1 MRTWAADAE
10 GVTQITC
17 VSAHTGNYPATSFP
31 LPKNN
36 KSERRVVFDHL
47 ERARCMM
54 AGLEVAAAGVSFIG
68 FAFQSFQGCVQALEF
83 FETTQNIGSDGD
95 LLRTGLEIQKYRLI
109 KWAERSGLGKTERPA
124 VNWQYARLVLEQ
136 LLVMLTSAEK
146 LKTRYHL
153 EVSEETLETAEK
165 LRNAE
170 SPKQGIAKLI
180 ARLRPTIQTAAGRII
195 QESNS
200 TVKRLRWAT
209 RDKTK
214 LKQYLDEIKNLVD
227 NLDIL
232 LDHAERESDRDD
244 MEKLLRGLVSFIPST
259 AEAEQIEELVGA
271 GRHHRHASEEAIKAA
286 AYVKQV
292 RLVVGADKRED
303 EETPSFRKAPS
314 FMPTLRKLKHRY
326 LRSKAGGELRE
337 AGLEL
342 GLYQDAPVL
351 VQWKI
356 AEGPEWTKFEQQM
369 KSLTVLLMSLV
380 HESFHSLPCLGL
392 VSVKEKGRYGLVFVL
407 PTDSLDL
414 QVTGLDELVKT
425 AQRVSLARRL
435 EISRNIAEA
444 VLQLH
449 TAGWMHKSLRPANVV
464 FLAKQGA
471 KPEQILQT
479 TPYIVGYDYARPDT
493 LDAAKAFTQL
503 PESSLRSE
511 LYRHPQA
518 RGADRQTYQKRFDM
532 YALGCLVV
540 ELMAWKSLADLHSEH
555 TDQGFRGKLEQAE
568 STNGVTEVPSLDE
581 LMGKQG
587 AVDDLEHQAGA
598 QVVKAVRRCLGMKQ
612 VEGTED
618 AGLEDQMAVIEMLS
632 WCRV

>member
-1 MRTWAADAE
+1 
-10 GVTQITC
+10 
-17 VSAHTGNYPATSFP
+17 
-31 LPKNN
+31 
-36 KSERRVVFDHL
+36 
-47 ERARCMM
+47 M
-54 AGLEVAAAGVSFIG
+54 AGLEVAAAGVSFVA
-68 FAFQSFQGCVQALEF
+68 FAFQSFQGCVQAFEF

-109 KWAERSGLGKTERPA
+109 KWAERSGVGKTERPA
-124 VNWQYARLVLEQ
+124 VNWQCARLVLEQ
-136 LLVMLTSAEK
+136 LLVMLTSAENM
-146 LKTRYHL
+146 KTRYQL
-153 EVSEETLETAEK
+153 EVTEETLETTER
-165 LRNAE
+165 LRTTDT
-170 SPKQGIAKLI
+170 PKQGIAKLI
-180 ARLRPTIQTAAGRII
+180 ARLRPNIQTAAGKII

-200 TVKRLRWAT
+200 TAKRLRWAA

-227 NLDIL
+227 NLDML

-244 MEKLLRGLVSFIPST
+244 MEKLLRGLVSLIPST
-259 AEAEQIEELVGA
+259 AEAEQIEELVGV

-303 EETPSFRKAPS
+303 EETPSFKKVPS
-314 FMPTLRKLKHRY
+314 FMPALRKLKHRY
-326 LRSKAGGELRE
+326 LRPRAGGELHE
-337 AGLEL
+337 AGIEL

-356 AEGPEWTKFEQQM
+356 AEGPDWTRFEQHM
-369 KSLTVLLMSLV
+369 KSLTVLLTSLV
-380 HESFHSLPCLGL
+380 HESFHSLHCLGL
-392 VSVKEKGRYGLVFVL
+392 ISVKDKGRYGLVFVL
-407 PTDSLDL
+407 PTDPVDL

-425 AQRVSLARRL
+425 TQQVSLARRF
-435 EISRNIAEA
+435 EVSRSISEA

-464 FLAKQGA
+464 FLAKRGA
-471 KPEQILQT
+471 KPEDILQT
-479 TPYIVGYDYARPDT
+479 TPYIIGYDYARPDT
-493 LDAAKAFTQL
+493 QDAAKAFTQL

-518 RGADRQTYQKRFDM
+518 RGVDRQTYQKRFDM
-532 YALGCLVV
+532 YALGCLIV

-555 TDQGFRGKLEQAE
+555 TDQGFGGRLEEAE

-581 LMGKQG
+581 LMRKQS
-587 AVDDLEHQAGA
+587 AVDHLEHQAGG
-598 QVVKAVRRCLGMKQ
+598 QVVKAVRRCLNMKQ
-612 VEGTED
+612 VEGAED
-618 AGLEDQMAVIEMLS
+618 AGLEDQMAVVEMLS

>member
-1 MRTWAADAE
+1 
-10 GVTQITC
+10 
-17 VSAHTGNYPATSFP
+17 
-31 LPKNN
+31 
-36 KSERRVVFDHL
+36 
-47 ERARCMM
+47 M
-54 AGLEVAAAGVSFIG
+54 AGLEAAAAGVSFIA
-68 FAFQSFQGCVQALEF
+68 FAFQSFQGCVQAFEF
-83 FETTQNIGSDGD
+83 FKTTQTIGSDGD

-109 KWAERSGLGKTERPA
+109 KWAERSGIGKTGRPA
-124 VNWQYARLVLEQ
+124 VNWQYARVVLEQ

-165 LRNAE
+165 LRTAE
-170 SPKQGIAKLI
+170 SPNQGIAKLI
-180 ARLRPTIQTAAGRII
+180 ARLRPTIQTVVGEII
-195 QESNS
+195 QGSDS
-200 TVKRLRWAT
+200 TVKRLQWAT

-214 LKQYLDEIKNLVD
+214 VKQYLDEIKTLID
-227 NLDIL
+227 NLNML

-259 AEAEQIEELVGA
+259 AEAEQIEELVGV

-292 RLVVGADKRED
+292 RLVVGVDKRED

-314 FMPTLRKLKHRY
+314 FMPTLRKLKHR
-326 LRSKAGGELRE
+326 LRPMAGGELRE
-337 AGLEL
+337 AGIEL
-342 GLYQDAPVL
+342 GLYQNSPVL

-356 AEGPEWTKFEQQM
+356 AEGPDWTRFEQHM

-380 HESFHSLPCLGL
+380 HGSFHSLPCLGL
-392 VSVKEKGRYGLVFVL
+392 LSAKGKGRYGLVFVP
-407 PTDSLDL
+407 PTNSVDL

-425 AQRVSLARRL
+425 TQQVSLARRF
-435 EISRNIAEA
+435 EVSRSISEA

-471 KPEQILQT
+471 NPEEILQT

-493 LDAAKAFTQL
+493 QDAAKAFTQL
-503 PESSLRSE
+503 TESSLRSE

-518 RGADRQTYQKRFDM
+518 RGVDRQTYQKRFDM
-532 YALGCLVV
+532 YALGCLIV

-555 TDQGFRGKLEQAE
+555 TDQGFGGRLEQAE

-581 LMGKQG
+581 LMRNQG
-587 AVDDLEHQAGA
+587 ALDYLDHQAGG
-598 QVVKAVRRCLGMKQ
+598 QVVKAVRRCLEMKQ
-612 VEGTED
+612 VEGAED
-618 AGLEDQMAVIEMLS
+618 AGLEDQMAVVEMLS